1 MVIQGLNQADYEW
14 LTPSRLRVLRELT
27 DDIPEREI
35 ANRLKMTYA
44 GVRSIV
50 EELKNKTGL
59 RSVRDVRRWWRENRG
74 LWAEWVLAQGGVNKE
89 GYLG

>member
-74 LWAEWVLAQGGVNKE
+74 LWAEWVLAQGGVSKE
-89 GYLG
+89 GYLR